1 MIYQLETWKIN
12 LNFWLINLIT
22 WLLEWST
29 WLFDKLILDK
39 SVKSHHSRYYKL
51 FIILFLERQADENPP
66 NEDNPNEN
74 EPTISET
81 FTIATDDQTDDE
93 PSVNLE
99 VETSITKS
107 PTTTFIGG
115 IPLSLITRPNTTTS
129 TTMATTT
136 TKSVA
141 IKGKVTYYTKK
152 PIIFPSETTTKFTV
166 GPLVR
171 QQATGLTSTSHKA
184 KMVAPL
190 SKNMKIVSTTKKVTT
205 KKVQKKVEGTKKMTK
220 TTLKAKMS
228 TNSTAKTTIKG
239 AYAKRI
245 R

>member
-1 MIYQLETWKIN
+1 MHN
-12 LNFWLINLIT
+12 LT
-22 WLLEWST
+22 T
-29 WLFDKLILDK
+29 
-39 SVKSHHSRYYKL
+39 HHTKYYKI
-51 FIILFLERQADENPP
+51 FISLFLERQADENPQ
-66 NEDNPNEN
+66 NETPDDNPNEN
-74 EPTISET
+74 EPTINET

-99 VETSITKS
+99 VETSITKG

-129 TTMATTT
+129 TIIATTT
-136 TKSVA
+136 KTTTVT
-141 IKGKVTYYTKK
+141 GKVTYYTKK

-184 KMVAPL
+184 GMVAPMA
-190 SKNMKIVSTTKKVTT
+190 KNMKIVSTTKKVTT
-205 KKVQKKVEGTKKMTK
+205 KKVQKKVEGTKKVTKMMTK

-228 TNSTAKTTIKG
+228 TNSTAKTTVKG
-239 AYAKRI
+239 ANAKKI

>member
-1 MIYQLETWKIN
+1 MYKS
-12 LNFWLINLIT
+12 LNPHHTNFT
-22 WLLEWST
+22 
-29 WLFDKLILDK
+29 K
-39 SVKSHHSRYYKL
+39 SLSLY
-51 FIILFLERQADENPP
+51 FLERQADENSP
-66 NEDNPNEN
+66 NEAPEDNPNEN

-99 VETSITKS
+99 VETSITKG

-129 TTMATTT
+129 TTMTTTITTT
-136 TKSVA
+136 TKSIA

-166 GPLVR
+166 GSLVR

-184 KMVAPL
+184 GMVAPMV
-190 SKNMKIVSTTKKVTT
+190 KNMKIVSTTKKVTT
-205 KKVQKKVEGTKKMTK
+205 KKVQKKVEGTKMVTKKMTK

-228 TNSTAKTTIKG
+228 TNSTAKTTVKG
-239 AYAKRI
+239 LANAKKI
-245 R
+245 G